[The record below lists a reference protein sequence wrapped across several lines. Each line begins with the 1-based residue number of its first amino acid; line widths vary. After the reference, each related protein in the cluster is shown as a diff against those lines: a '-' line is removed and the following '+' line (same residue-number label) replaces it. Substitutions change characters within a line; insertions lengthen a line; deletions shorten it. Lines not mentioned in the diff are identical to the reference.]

1 MRAILLDIPDQW
13 TPGAA
18 CEHEVLRCVS
28 ESDPLIL
35 VATEQGK
42 QKALATGLDP
52 VATICPVH
60 AMPWIT
66 TQMLDRIVRRLGIT
80 ELSCRSPNAQH
91 LASGLHVISIS
102 LPEWDE
108 RPATPSESERSRLR
122 ASLGLAED
130 ARLLVPM
137 ACHAS
142 QIDSLVLA
150 MASAALS
157 IAELPTVTLLP
168 THGANVRRARAFLSG
183 ADRILDIIATDQPT
197 TRFAQA
203 ADAILW
209 GPHHEPMRPDDN
221 ARCAIRW
228 ARGFGVPVLCP
239 SAYLTLENEGP
250 GGELYSCNGSGG
262 ADIASAMLAA
272 FGSPAA

>member
-13 TPGAA
+13 TPGCA
-18 CEHEVLRCVS
+18 CEHNVLECVN
-28 ESDPLIL
+28 EPDPLIL
-35 VATEQGK
+35 VATAEGK
-42 QKALATGLDP
+42 KQALAIGLDP
-52 VATICPVH
+52 VATICPVR

-66 TQMLDRIVRRLGIT
+66 TQMLDRVVRRLGIT
-80 ELSCRSPNAQH
+80 ELSCRSPSAQQ

-102 LPEWDE
+102 IPEWNE
-108 RPATPSESERSRLR
+108 RPAEPSSSERKRLR

-130 ARLLVPM
+130 ARLLVPL

-150 MASAALS
+150 MSAAALS

-168 THGANVRRARAFLSG
+168 SHGANVRRARAFLSG
-183 ADRILDIIATDQPT
+183 ADRVLDVIATDQPT
-197 TRFAQA
+197 TRYAPA

-221 ARCAIRW
+221 AKCAIRW

-239 SAYLTLENEGP
+239 NAYLTLENESP
-250 GGELYSCNGSGG
+250 GGELVSCNGSGG